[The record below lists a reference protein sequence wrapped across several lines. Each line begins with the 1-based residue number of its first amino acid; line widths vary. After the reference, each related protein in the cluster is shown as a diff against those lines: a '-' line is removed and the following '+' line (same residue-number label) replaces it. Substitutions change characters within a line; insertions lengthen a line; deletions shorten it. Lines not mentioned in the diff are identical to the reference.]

1 MKYEKSGMYRYFF
14 TFLFFVLLLF
24 FASACDADGTHRWAW
39 GEQQV
44 NNNGGDSVLNVWKPD
59 PSPGVFSLSQHW
71 YVGGSGSNT
80 QTVEGGWQVY
90 PGFYG
95 TNEPVLFIFFTPDN
109 YSTGCYNLTCSGFVQ
124 VDNSWVLGGTL
135 APVSTDGGTQYII
148 RMQWQFY
155 QGNWWLFV
163 QGSGNYIAVGY
174 YPGTLFGTGQMATNA
189 QFVKYGGETDSD
201 NSGNAG
207 QMGSGAF
214 ASAGWTHAAYQRTI
228 YYIDIQLTSHWTN
241 LSANQP
247 TSSCYTIDMHNNAG
261 GSWATYFFFGGP
273 KCPNPSNTGGGGTI
287 AFFTLG
293 GLLAMWSLARV
304 WRRKRTVWP

>member
-1 MKYEKSGMYRYFF
+1 MMYPKSGTYRCFF
-14 TFLFFVLLLF
+14 SFLFLVASLF
-24 FASACDADGTHRWAW
+24 SVSPCYGDGTHRWAW
-39 GEQQV
+39 GQQQV

-71 YVGGSGSNT
+71 YVGSSEGNT

-95 TNEPVLFIFFTPDN
+95 TNDPVLFIFSTPDN
-109 YSTGCYNLTCSGFVQ
+109 YKSGCYNLTCSGFVQ
-124 VDNSWVLGGTL
+124 VDNTWVLGGTL
-135 APVSTDGGTQYII
+135 SPVSTDGGTQYII
-148 RMQWQFY
+148 RMQWQLF

-163 QGSGNYIAVGY
+163 QGNGNYIAVGY

-189 QFVKYGGETDSD
+189 QYVKYGGESDSD

-228 YYIDIQLTSHWTN
+228 YYIDTALTSHWTN

-273 KCPNPSNTGGGGTI
+273 KCPNPSQSGGGGII
-287 AFFTLG
+287 ALITFL
-293 GLLAMWSLARV
+293 GLLALWILLSI
-304 WRRKRTVWP
+304 RRDRWVALL